1 VKKLFIGLNNVYRT
15 FIVSDKMATDSDTV
29 DVGCYNSNCSFIA
42 NYCV

>member
-1 VKKLFIGLNNVYRT
+1 
-15 FIVSDKMATDSDTV
+15 MATDSDTV